1 MTARRNFKNLV
12 RERMQ
17 RTGESYT
24 TAARHLAGPVVTA
37 TGQHRDSVLVGHLL
51 VAAGQSLSEA
61 MVCGLGGGI
70 GFMYAVFE
78 YDAVPHPLLT
88 IVAQHH
94 PQPWAPAVL
103 DRLGLAYRQ
112 TNGASA
118 KAAMDRL
125 RAALDT
131 GQPALCLVD
140 RSRLPWQQP
149 APFSAAEPYT
159 VAVTAFADD
168 KLTVLDPPH
177 GTRQLSPA
185 DFATAWTSHR
195 QGRHQ
200 LLTIAARSGAGQSA
214 DRSPGDPA
222 RRGLAEPSGPDLR
235 PAIRDALQST
245 AAHLTGPV
253 LGNSFDVNFGFSGMA
268 KLAAELRDT
277 RTRKGWA
284 RRFGDPAGHEHA
296 MRRLAECLEREYT
309 APGATRPLYADFLDE
324 AAALLA
330 APALA
335 SAARLF
341 RESGQTWS
349 ALAAHATAATPDD
362 DLHGWCDHA
371 ADLVDAALTAEHA
384 ATGHLTTA

>member
-1 MTARRNFKNLV
+1 MTARRNFKKLV
-12 RERMQ
+12 RERMD

-24 TAARHLAGPVVTA
+24 TAARLLAGPVVTA
-37 TGQHRDSVLVGHLL
+37 TGQHRESVLVGHLL
-51 VAAGQSLSEA
+51 AAAGRPLSEA

-78 YDAVPHPLLT
+78 YDTVPHPLLT

-103 DRLGLAYRQ
+103 DRLGVAYRQ
-112 TNGASA
+112 TNGTSA
-118 KAAMDRL
+118 KAAVARL

-140 RSRLPWQQP
+140 RGRLPWQQP
-149 APFSAAEPYT
+149 APFGAAEPYT
-159 VAVTAFADD
+159 VAVTALADD
-168 KLTVLDPPH
+168 TLTVLDPPH
-177 GTRQLSPA
+177 GTRDLSVA
-185 DFATAWTSHR
+185 DFTAAWTTHR

-200 LLTIAARSGAGQSA
+200 LLTIS
-214 DRSPGDPA
+214 
-222 RRGLAEPSGPDLR
+222 AEPGHGVAEASGPDLR
-235 PAIRDALQST
+235 PAVRDALRT
-245 AAHLTGPV
+245 MVAHLTGPV

-277 RTRKGWA
+277 GTRKGWA
-284 RRFGDPAGHEHA
+284 RRFGDPAGHAHA

-330 APALA
+330 APALT
-335 SAARLF
+335 AATALF

-349 ALAAHATAATPDD
+349 ALAAHATRAVSDD
-362 DLHGWCDHA
+362 DLRAWCDHA
-371 ADLVDAALTAEHA
+371 AGLVDTALSAEHA
-384 ATGHLTTA
+384 AVGHLTTG